1 VRALLFIAALGPLFA
16 QWSELAPGT
25 RALIKMDGTAFDAW
39 MKKRNERLSERLDEG
54 AAEHITYFLLQS
66 EKLSNAPVVTPLRA
80 ARGESAEAVAAR
92 VKAFW
97 ESEPID
103 ERHRILR
110 RMAPSWPRE
119 RVIETAF
126 RFLRERTG
134 AGSIQDVEALY
145 QQRGL
150 SADPYPPS
158 MKAVRAGL
166 DFLGARRTFRRVLLI
181 GPGME
186 LGSRFGVDDSAPVM
200 SPQPKALLAMLRAKP
215 ARFDCIDVRREIVES
230 LRAAPCRAIVGDI
243 VTMNGGG
250 PYDLLV
256 ATNVL
261 TYLDDVELAVAFS
274 NLARATAPGGC
285 FIHNDT
291 RFAVRVAG
299 EAAGFPVREF
309 KAISLGMVNG
319 REQFDRAVVHCR
331 PK

>member
-1 VRALLFIAALGPLFA
+1 MAALAPLLA
-16 QWSELAPGT
+16 QWDGLAAGT
-25 RALIKMDGTAFDAW
+25 RTLINMDRESFDAW
-39 MKKRNERLSERLDEG
+39 QSARNTRLRERLDEG
-54 AAEHITYFLLQS
+54 AAEHIAYFLLQS
-66 EKLSNAPVVTPLRA
+66 KKLSSAPVVAPLRA
-80 ARGESAEAVAAR
+80 ARGEDKDAVAAR
-92 VKAFW
+92 VKTFW
-97 ESEPID
+97 ESEPVD
-103 ERHRILR
+103 ERHRLLR
-110 RMAPSWPRE
+110 RMAPAWPRE
-119 RVIETAF
+119 RVVETAF
-126 RFLRERTG
+126 RFLRERVG
-134 AGSIQDVEALY
+134 AASIQDVEALY

-166 DFLGARRTFRRVLLI
+166 DFIGPRRTFKRVLLI

-186 LGSRFGVDDSAPVM
+186 LGSRFGVDDAAPVV
-200 SPQPKALLAMLRAKP
+200 SQQPKALLAMLRAKP
-215 ARFDCIDVRREIVES
+215 SQYDCIDVRAEIVES
-230 LRAAPCRAIVGDI
+230 LRGSPCRAVVGDI
-243 VTMNGGG
+243 VAATLPGQ
-250 PYDLLV
+250 YDLIV

-299 EAAGFPVREF
+299 EAAGLPVREF
-309 KAISLGMVNG
+309 KAISLGEING

>member
-1 VRALLFIAALGPLFA
+1 MRAFLFFAAIVG
-16 QWSELAPGT
+16 WDELSPGT
-25 RALIKMDGTAFDAW
+25 RTLINMDRAAFDTW
-39 MKKRNERLSERLDEG
+39 SEKRKVRLKERLDEG
-54 AAEHITYFLLQS
+54 AAEHIAYFLLQS
-66 EKLSNAPVVTPLRA
+66 RKLSDSPVVSPLRA
-80 ARGESAEAVAAR
+80 ARGENAEAVAAR

-97 ESEPID
+97 EKDPVD
-103 ERHRILR
+103 ERHRLLR
-110 RMAPSWPRE
+110 RMAPAWPRE
-119 RVIETAF
+119 RVVETAF
-126 RFLRERTG
+126 RFLWDRTA
-134 AGSIQDVEALY
+134 AGSIQEVESLY

-166 DFLGARRTFRRVLLI
+166 DFLGARRSFRRVLLI

-186 LGSRFGVDDSAPVM
+186 LGSRFGVDDNAPVA
-200 SPQPKALLAMLRAKP
+200 SQQPKALLAMLRAKP
-215 ARFDCIDVRREIVES
+215 SQFDCIDVRAEIVES
-230 LRAAPCRAIVGDI
+230 LRGSPCAAAIGDI
-243 VTMNGGG
+243 VDTLSGQ
-250 PYDLLV
+250 YDLLI

-299 EAAGFPVREF
+299 EAAGLPVREF
-309 KAISLGMVNG
+309 KAISLGEING

-331 PK
+331 SK

>member
-1 VRALLFIAALGPLFA
+1 MLHG
-16 QWSELAPGT
+16 QWDGLVPGT
-25 RALIKMDGTAFDAW
+25 RTLLNMDHAGFDTWLSA
-39 MKKRNERLSERLDEG
+39 RNARLRERLDEG
-54 AAEHITYFLLQS
+54 AAEHIAYFLLQS
-66 EKLSNAPVVTPLRA
+66 KKLSNAPVVPPMRA
-80 ARGESAEAVAAR
+80 ARGEDKEAVATR

-97 ESEPID
+97 ENAPVD

-110 RMAPSWPRE
+110 RMAPAWPRE
-119 RVIETAF
+119 RVMETAF
-126 RFLRERTG
+126 RFLRERSAAG
-134 AGSIQDVEALY
+134 AIQDVEALY

-166 DFLGARRTFRRVLLI
+166 DFLGALRSYKRVLLI

-186 LGSRFGVDDSAPVM
+186 LGSRFGVDDALPVT
-200 SPQPKALLAMLRAKP
+200 SQQPKALLAMLRRKP
-215 ARFDCIDVRREIVES
+215 ARFDCVDVRPEIAES
-230 LRAAPCRAIVGDI
+230 LRGAPCKAVAGDI
-243 VTMNGGG
+243 VTTLGGQ
-250 PYDLLV
+250 YDLLV

-299 EAAGFPVREF
+299 EAAGLPVREF
-309 KAISLGMVNG
+309 KAISLGEING
-319 REQFDRAVVHCR
+319 REQFDRAVAHCK
-331 PK
+331 PN

>member
-1 VRALLFIAALGPLFA
+1 MRALLLIATLTPLLA
-16 QWSELAPGT
+16 QWDMVAPGT
-25 RALIKMDGTAFDAW
+25 RTLINMDRAGYEAW
-39 MKKRNERLSERLDEG
+39 KSARDTRLRERLDEG

-66 EKLSNAPVVTPLRA
+66 KKLSNAPVVAPMRA
-80 ARGESAEAVAAR
+80 ARGESPDAVATR

-97 ESEPID
+97 ENEPVD

-110 RMAPSWPRE
+110 RIAPAWPRE
-119 RVIETAF
+119 RVLETAF
-126 RFLRERTG
+126 RFLRERAA
-134 AGSIQDVEALY
+134 AGSMQDVEALY

-166 DFLGARRTFRRVLLI
+166 DYLGPKRSYNRVLLI

-186 LGSRFGVDDSAPVM
+186 LGSRFGVDDAAPVM
-200 SPQPKALLAMLRAKP
+200 SQQPKALLAMLRAEP
-215 ARFDCIDVRREIVES
+215 AQFDCADVRKEIVES
-230 LRAAPCRAIVGDI
+230 LRGAPCRALVAD
-243 VTMNGGG
+243 VVEKLGG

-261 TYLDDVELAVAFS
+261 TYLDDVELAVALS
-274 NLARATAPGGC
+274 NIARATATGGC

-299 EAAGFPVREF
+299 EAAGLPVREF
-309 KAISLGMVNG
+309 KAISLGEING